1 MNSPQY
7 LHQCG
12 RRVKTKSKKV
22 LGVILIILVKVTG
35 ENW

>member
-1 MNSPQY
+1 MYSPQY

-22 LGVILIILVKVTG
+22 LGVILTYVKVTG